1 MTEEECSFCV
11 TVFLCYSLL
20 TQRHLLLQNRSRLYI
35 EESLCVCVC
44 VCARACSVVSDS
56 LWPHGPQA
64 PRLLCPRDSPGRNTG
79 GGCHS
84 LLQGIFLT
92 QGLNLC
98 LHKSNLFSWG
108 CWMEHTTSLFFFFWF
123 ASNMLCFALFLTLGS
138 SNFLNTVEFQASVE
152 IKTHLIYYSWR
163 KLFLLLS
170 LNWTRSLLKLKFHQD
185 DQKFGMKLKCDICSP
200 ELVSLWT
207 DASVPHLF
215 LQKHIQK

>member
-1 MTEEECSFCV
+1 M
-11 TVFLCYSLL
+11 
-20 TQRHLLLQNRSRLYI
+20 
-35 EESLCVCVC
+35 CVCVC
-44 VCARACSVVSDS
+44 VRVRAQSCPTLCDPMDRRPPGSSV
-56 LWPHGPQA
+56 HGILQA
-64 PRLLCPRDSPGRNTG
+64 GTLEGVAIPFSRGSSWPRDWTCVYINLIYSAGAAEWNT
-79 GGCHS
+79 
-84 LLQGIFLT
+84 QPA
-92 QGLNLC
+92 
-98 LHKSNLFSWG
+98 
-108 CWMEHTTSLFFFFWF
+108 FFFFWF